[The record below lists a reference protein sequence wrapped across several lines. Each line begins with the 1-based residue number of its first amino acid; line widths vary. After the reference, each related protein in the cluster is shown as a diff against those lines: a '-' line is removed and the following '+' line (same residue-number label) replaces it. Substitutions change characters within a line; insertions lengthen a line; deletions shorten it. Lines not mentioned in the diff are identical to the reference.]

1 MANTEIRVGITA
13 DASDATGKVRA
24 FSGETVTAF
33 ERMTAAQAAYDKA
46 AKGSV
51 ASQMALAAA
60 FDQST
65 AAGASF
71 TEAMEAAV
79 AATTAVGAASG
90 KAATGLKSMGANAS
104 MVAGEMRVLEGSGLG
119 AARVLGTFLAGIP
132 GIGEALTMAFSA
144 FAVLA
149 FAEIAVTAG
158 KAIYTAF
165 DMGGERA
172 RKLQEEIR
180 GVDNSFRVLTDST
193 NVEIDK
199 LQEADAKLEHK
210 PSPNGLKLALDE
222 ALESADRMSQKL
234 DGILQKEEGA
244 LKGMAGSMPEQMLG
258 SKQGTEYEQTMLTE
272 HTRHLDEQTS
282 IQGQLNESQSYY
294 NSLLTRRNE
303 LQERMAH
310 PSATA
315 LTNNYATEI
324 AAVQELMNS
333 QAREQQVIKATIALQ
348 DEQKTHE
355 GHVQKHQGDIEA
367 NKAAQEQLRGIEIGF
382 DKLKMES
389 GSITPLTAG
398 EAEAYWAQFL
408 STFKAKSEETKA
420 VLSEYVRYQEAVHK
434 QFDEARK
441 KIKEEGKETGETQ
454 KSQLPFTPAQMLAFG
469 EAVSG
474 TGESWRGY
482 NEEVARGVEIGN
494 RGREIQIDIK
504 ARLDEVS
511 VAARKQSGAI
521 TKVSA
526 DHQMGAIQAKEYSDK
541 LKLLTADLNA
551 ARTALSKG
559 SQGDTAQDQED
570 RQKLQ
575 NQVMQ
580 LQNQIAQLRGQGQV
594 AGAQNQAK
602 TAEDMAAPYIKA
614 TDTINASWLQMQNKL
629 IFGTR
634 NVAQAFANMGVSM
647 LESVAASFEKM
658 LVKQLQMEIRSQIA
672 HQAANTAKLTSDAT
686 AAATHEA
693 LIRRSG
699 LREVF
704 IGAKV
709 AAVDAFKWASSW
721 GGPIAGAIAAA
732 VTFPAVMAVGA
743 FETGGIIP
751 NTGIAL
757 VHQGEAVLPR
767 NLTQMLTSSANS
779 NTTSNSSA
787 TINSTANYQG
797 ITDRNFRDMAR
808 RHSDAVADAVGR
820 EVRGGRRL

>member
-1 MANTEIRVGITA
+1 MADTEIRVGITA

-90 KAATGLKSMGANAS
+90 KAATGLKSMGANAG
-104 MVAGEMRVLEGSGLG
+104 MVAGEMRVLEGSTMG
-119 AARVLGTFLAGIP
+119 AARVMGQFLAQTGT
-132 GIGEALTMAFSA
+132 IGPLLQAAFPLFALMAFT
-144 FAVLA
+144 
-149 FAEIAVTAG
+149 EIAVSAG

-210 PSPNGLKLALDE
+210 PSPNDLKLALDE

-258 SKQGTEYEQTMLTE
+258 LKQGTEYEQTMLTE

-355 GHVQKHQGDIEA
+355 GLVQKHQGESKDNYA
-367 NKAAQEQLRGIEIGF
+367 DDLAAQQLSQGKSLGATVLYWEAVVEKTGKYHEQLLHAEEEFQKEVSGKG
-382 DKLKMES
+382 KL
-389 GSITPLTAG
+389 GADL
-398 EAEAYWAQFL
+398 
-408 STFKAKSEETKA
+408 AKS
-420 VLSEYVRYQEAVHK
+420 
-434 QFDEARK
+434 
-441 KIKEEGKETGETQ
+441 GKETKDAPMG
-454 KSQLPFTPAQMLAFG
+454 FTPAQMLAFS

-482 NEEVARGVEIGN
+482 NEEVARGVETAA
-494 RGREIQIDIK
+494 K
-504 ARLDEVS
+504 LAEVT
-511 VAARKQSGAI
+511 VAAREQSGAI

-526 DHQMGAIQAKEYSDK
+526 DHALGAIHAKEYSDK
-541 LKLLTADLNA
+541 IAELTVSLRA
-551 ARTALSKG
+551 AQAAQSKG
-559 SQGDTAQDQED
+559 PQGDTASDQAD

-602 TAEDMAAPYIKA
+602 TAEDMAAPYIRA
-614 TDTINASWLQMQNKL
+614 TDSINASWLQMQNKL

-647 LESVAASFEKM
+647 LESFAQSWEKM
-658 LVKQLQMEIRSQIA
+658 LVKQLQTEIRMMVMHNA
-672 HQAANTAKLTSDAT
+672 TKQAEVAGT
-686 AAATHEA
+686 AAAAAETDAITH
-693 LIRRSG
+693 RSS
-699 LREVF
+699 LKEVF
-704 IGAKV
+704 AAAKV
-709 AAVDAFKWASSW
+709 AAVKAYKHYADVPPV
-721 GGPIAGAIAAA
+721 PIVSAVMAGVTFAAA
-732 VTFPAVMAVGA
+732 MAVGA